1 MSNISKTNTLE
12 KVYTP
17 KVITNILLSHL
28 KEIYHDDITQFLEP
42 SAGNGAMID
51 VIKENYPN
59 IKIESYDI
67 KPERDDI
74 IEMDFL
80 QSKLEYKKGC
90 IAIMNPPFTKGTKFI
105 DKALERAELV
115 ITILSSNTLFSI
127 DYSKYDAKKITYM
140 KAASFLD
147 GKKYNIA
154 IISLMKKNRI

>member
-1 MSNISKTNTLE
+1 MSNLSKTNKLE

-17 KVITNILLSHL
+17 KLITNILLEHL
-28 KEIYHDDITQFLEP
+28 KEVYNENITQFLEP

-51 VIKENYPN
+51 VIKEYYPN
-59 IKIESYDI
+59 IEIESYDI
-67 KPERDDI
+67 KPEREDI
-74 IEMDFL
+74 KQMDFL

-90 IAIMNPPFTKGTKFI
+90 IAIMNPPFTKGIKFI

-127 DYSKYDAKKITYM
+127 DYSKYDAKKITFM
-140 KAASFLD
+140 KNALFLD

-154 IISLMKKNRI
+154 IISIMKKNRI